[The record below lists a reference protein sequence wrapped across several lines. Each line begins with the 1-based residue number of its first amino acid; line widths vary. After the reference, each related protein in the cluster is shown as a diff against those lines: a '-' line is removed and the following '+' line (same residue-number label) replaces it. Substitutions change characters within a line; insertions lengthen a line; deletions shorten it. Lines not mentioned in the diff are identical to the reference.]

1 MSSSTAGL
9 VVKVKAFPAGSNF
22 SRGTF
27 DGDVWTFNPTEFG
40 DIELTLPQHLS
51 GNITLGASAT
61 NGGVVRQGVIHIVA
75 HPPHLT
81 VGDI

>member
-27 DGDVWTFNPTEFG
+27 DGYKPQSSNGNDGSE
-40 DIELTLPQHLS
+40 TLAVIIAGILENVNLSSGKQS
-51 GNITLGASAT
+51 GNDEYTTL
-61 NGGVVRQGVIHIVA
+61 
-75 HPPHLT
+75 
-81 VGDI
+81 